1 MSFGCTLVLLQLVQ
15 CWQNKGNRVNQPESH
30 MTFYK
35 EEEKH
40 DTMLQL
46 FMSWESKSRHRV
58 CELKHLNGIS
68 GET

>member
-1 MSFGCTLVLLQLVQ
+1 
-15 CWQNKGNRVNQPESH
+15 